1 MGFAMK
7 TLFKDKKQAAR
18 IIIPIL
24 IVIAVAAIY
33 LLKNPPFQGEQS
45 ESSLTITEIDLDALT
60 AAGLP
65 IIIDFGADYCAPC
78 KQMEPIL
85 ESVSREMKG
94 KASIHYLDIEE
105 HPEEAMQYP
114 VQVIPTQVFFLP
126 DGSPYMPDEELGIPF
141 TLYSSKETGEH
152 VYTVHEGLLTEDQMK
167 LILQDMGVAE

>member
-1 MGFAMK
+1 MK

-33 LLKNPPFQGEQS
+33 LLKNPPFQDEQS

-94 KASIHYLDIEE
+94 
-105 HPEEAMQYP
+105 
-114 VQVIPTQVFFLP
+114 
-126 DGSPYMPDEELGIPF
+126 
-141 TLYSSKETGEH
+141 
-152 VYTVHEGLLTEDQMK
+152 
-167 LILQDMGVAE
+167 